1 MTPPSLAPVPG
12 EPPQH
17 PTDDLAALLTGDLD
31 LTRTR
36 AVGVHL
42 RRCPACREELVEVA
56 VATGTLRRVER
67 TGLDEPEV
75 VAPLTVVPD
84 DEVAAPAAGDGPA
97 GVVVPLDDHRR
108 ARRRWVSVAAAAAVL
123 VLVVGSAVGIARL
136 RGPSAGGEVQVA
148 LQPEG
153 GSSGTG
159 SVSMVDAGS
168 SSVMTVTTRQLP
180 PPPAGSFYEVWLFE
194 PDSGQMLPVGVLPH
208 DRQSASFTLPD
219 ELVGRYKAVDI
230 SVQPDDGRMVHS
242 DESVLRG
249 SYA

>member
-17 PTDDLAALLTGDLD
+17 PTDDLAALLAGELD
-31 LTRTR
+31 LARTR
-36 AVGVHL
+36 AVGAHL
-42 RRCPACREELVEVA
+42 RRCPACRDELVEVA

-67 TGLDEPEV
+67 TGLDEAEV
-75 VAPLTVVPD
+75 VPPLTVVPD
-84 DEVAAPAAGDGPA
+84 DEGGSTAGADAVAP
-97 GVVVPLDDHRR
+97 VVALDDRRR
-108 ARRRWVSVAAAAAVL
+108 ARRRWPAVAAVVALVVL
-123 VLVVGSAVGIARL
+123 VGGAVGVARL
-136 RGPSAGGEVQVA
+136 RGPASGGEVQVA

-153 GSSGTG
+153 GSAGSG

-180 PPPAGSFYEVWLFE
+180 PPPDGSFYEVWLFE

>member
-17 PTDDLAALLTGDLD
+17 PTDDLAALLAGELD
-31 LTRTR
+31 LAR
-36 AVGVHL
+36 ARSVGAHL
-42 RRCPACREELVEVA
+42 RRCSTCRDELVEVA

-67 TGLDEPEV
+67 TGLDEAEV
-75 VAPLTVVPD
+75 VPPLTVVPD
-84 DEVAAPAAGDGPA
+84 AEPAPGAPVAP
-97 GVVVPLDDHRR
+97 VVALDDHRR
-108 ARRRWVSVAAAAAVL
+108 TRRRWPAVAAAVVALVVL
-123 VLVVGSAVGIARL
+123 VGGAVGVARL
-136 RGPSAGGEVQVA
+136 RGPAAGGEVQVA

-153 GSSGTG
+153 GSTGTG

-180 PPPAGSFYEVWLFE
+180 PPPDGSFYEVWLFE

-242 DESVLRG
+242 SDSVLRG